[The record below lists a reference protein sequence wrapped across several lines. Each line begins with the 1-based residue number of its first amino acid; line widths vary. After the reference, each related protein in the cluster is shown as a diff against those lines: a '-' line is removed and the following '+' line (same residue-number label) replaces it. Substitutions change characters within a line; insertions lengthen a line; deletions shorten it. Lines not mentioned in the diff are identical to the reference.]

1 MISCKCT
8 ASCASVPGS
17 FMYVT
22 PGQTPDKND
31 VSLPPVRRECYRKA
45 LMCGP
50 AHALTCPSASLI
62 CRRRVLKSRL
72 LLEPRYLSLMVPG
85 AHKQKAPAKSEGFLL
100 GIGPGR
106 EDSHLRLLRPDRITL
121 QG

>member
-8 ASCASVPGS
+8 ASCASVLGS

-72 LLEPRYLSLMVPG
+72 LLEPRYISRVLKPY
-85 AHKQKAPAKSEGFLL
+85 A
-100 GIGPGR
+100 PGR
-106 EDSHLRLLRPDRITL
+106 TKTKSPREKRGLFIRNLVGARGFEPPTPTSRT
-121 QG
+121 